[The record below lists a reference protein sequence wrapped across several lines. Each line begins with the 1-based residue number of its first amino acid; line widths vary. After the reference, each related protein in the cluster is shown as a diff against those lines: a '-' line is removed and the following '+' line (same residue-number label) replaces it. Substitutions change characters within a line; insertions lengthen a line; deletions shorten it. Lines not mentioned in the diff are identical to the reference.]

1 MNQYKV
7 PYDLVE
13 SIANILWT
21 NLKGTRTCITFYIL
35 FFLFVLYLF
44 QYRIAHQVGSVGNP
58 IPYQLLEKC
67 LMFSFLKSYFSKVT
81 FF

>member
-35 FFLFVLYLF
+35 FFLFVFYLF

-58 IPYQLLEKC
+58 IPYQLLEK
-67 LMFSFLKSYFSKVT
+67 MSYV
-81 FF
+81 FFFKIIFF

>member
-44 QYRIAHQVGSVGNP
+44 QYRIAHQVGYVGNP
-58 IPYQLLEKC
+58 IPYQLLEK
-67 LMFSFLKSYFSKVT
+67 MSYV
-81 FF
+81 FFFKIIFF

>member
-44 QYRIAHQVGSVGNP
+44 QYRIAHQVGSFGNP
-58 IPYQLLEKC
+58 IPYQLLEK
-67 LMFSFLKSYFSKVT
+67 MSYV
-81 FF
+81 FFFKIIFF

>member
-58 IPYQLLEKC
+58 IPYQLLEE
-67 LMFSFLKSYFSKVT
+67 MSYV
-81 FF
+81 FFFKIIFF